1 MKGETRTTTVN
12 KIPFEFWSDFIARGT
27 FARNTVTGEVK
38 QISGSGYIHKDL
50 TVRKEI
56 AIRFGLPTFR
66 K

>member
-1 MKGETRTTTVN
+1 MKGEVKTTTVN
-12 KIPFEFWSDFIARGT
+12 KIAFEYWSDFIARAT
-27 FARNTVTGEVK
+27 FARNTETGEVK